1 MGNISDMPGMS
12 LSEAFYHLPKLD
24 PVAKVI
30 QFSSGDEI
38 ELCFEAEV
46 TGLFNS
52 DDDTLTG
59 PCRIILAPPHL
70 LDEDSIEDILHLVD
84 EQAFDEEFKH
94 GFDDGESDLDLD
106 SDSGS
111 SKGVAARIDKI
122 REGCNEFEKQLLN
135 AVVLPDDI
143 DVSFDD
149 VHVDPA
155 AITSLRALTA
165 LATAAPLAFTYGL
178 LAKEKILGVLLHG
191 PPGTGKTML
200 AKAVAKE
207 AHVSFLPVSG
217 ADFLSKWVGEDEKLV
232 RAIFS
237 IARKLDPCVIFIDE
251 ADAVFRQRG
260 EDDSAWKRD
269 LVSQFLLEWDGVK
282 GGARGG
288 FVMAAT
294 NRMSDIDPAVLR
306 RLPRRIFVGVP
317 SAAQR
322 EGILRIH
329 LRDEVLGPDVSVEK
343 LAKMTTSYTGSD
355 LKSLCVSAAMAAVY
369 ESIYGSTSL
378 SGKIRAGRRPR
389 RKQMERKLFM
399 RHFEQAMSEIAATPQ
414 GGSADAPS
422 QPKKSVTQN
431 PGIDAPSLAKFKKF
445 GNMYAGSGNDN

>member
-1 MGNISDMPGMS
+1 MGNLVDIPLMP
-12 LSEAFYHLPKLD
+12 LSEAFYTLPKLK
-24 PVAKVI
+24 PTAKVI
-30 QFSSGDEI
+30 QFLSGDEI

-46 TGLFNS
+46 DGLF
-52 DDDTLTG
+52 DDDAPSTE
-59 PCRIILAPPHL
+59 PCRIIWAPSSL
-70 LDEDSIEDILHLVD
+70 LEEDSIEDVLHLID
-84 EQAFDEEFKH
+84 EEAFDEEFDH
-94 GFDDGESDLDLD
+94 SLESEDLGLD
-106 SDSGS
+106 SSQDA
-111 SKGVAARIDKI
+111 SKGVAARVDKI

-155 AITSLRALTA
+155 AVTSLRALTA

-251 ADAVFRQRG
+251 ADSVFRQRT
-260 EDDSAWKRD
+260 EDDSSWKRD

-282 GGARGG
+282 GGAKGG

-317 SAAQR
+317 TAAQR

-329 LRDEVLGPDVSVEK
+329 LRDEILGPDVTVEE
-343 LAKMTTSYTGSD
+343 LAKLTDSYSGSD

-369 ESIYGSTSL
+369 ESIYGNASL
-378 SGKIRAGRRPR
+378 SGKIKAGRRTR
-389 RKQMERKLFM
+389 RKQMERKLCM
-399 RHFEQAMSEIAATPQ
+399 RHFEQAMGEIVATSQ
-414 GGSADAPS
+414 GGSANAASPL
-422 QPKKSVTQN
+422 KKSVGQKD

-445 GNMYAGSGNDN
+445 GNMYAGNGNDN

>member
-1 MGNISDMPGMS
+1 MGNLDGIPLMP
-12 LSEAFYHLPKLD
+12 LSEAFYTLPKLK
-24 PVAKVI
+24 PTAKVI

-38 ELCFEAEV
+38 ELCFETEV
-46 TGLFNS
+46 DGLF
-52 DDDTLTG
+52 DDDAPSTES
-59 PCRIILAPPHL
+59 CRIIWAPSSL
-70 LDEDSIEDILHLVD
+70 LEEEDSIEDILHLID
-84 EQAFDEEFKH
+84 EKAFDEEFDH
-94 GFDDGESDLDLD
+94 SLESADFRLD
-106 SDSGS
+106 SSQDA
-111 SKGVAARIDKI
+111 SKGVAARVDKI

-155 AITSLRALTA
+155 AVTSLRALTA

-251 ADAVFRQRG
+251 ADSVFRQRT
-260 EDDSAWKRD
+260 EDDSSWKRD

-282 GGARGG
+282 GGAKGG

-317 SAAQR
+317 TAAQR

-329 LRDEVLGPDVSVEK
+329 LRDESLGPDVTVEE
-343 LAKMTTSYTGSD
+343 LAKLTDSYSGSD

-369 ESIYGSTSL
+369 ESIYGNTSL
-378 SGKIRAGRRPR
+378 SGKIKAGRRTR
-389 RKQMERKLFM
+389 RKQMERKLCM
-399 RHFEQAMSEIAATPQ
+399 RHFEQAMGEIVATSQ
-414 GGSADAPS
+414 GGSANAASPL
-422 QPKKSVTQN
+422 KKSVGQKD

-445 GNMYAGSGNDN
+445 GNMYAKNGNDN

>member
-1 MGNISDMPGMS
+1 MGNLDNIPLMP
-12 LSEAFYHLPKLD
+12 LSEAFYTLPKLK
-24 PVAKVI
+24 PTAKVI

-38 ELCFEAEV
+38 ELCFEGEV
-46 TGLFNS
+46 DGLF
-52 DDDTLTG
+52 DDDVSSTE
-59 PCRIILAPPHL
+59 PCRIIWAPSSL
-70 LDEDSIEDILHLVD
+70 LEEEDSIEDILHLID
-84 EQAFDEEFKH
+84 EEAFDEEFDH
-94 GFDDGESDLDLD
+94 SLESA
-106 SDSGS
+106 DSGLHS
-111 SKGVAARIDKI
+111 SQDASRGVAARVDKI
-122 REGCNEFEKQLLN
+122 H
-135 AVVLPDDI
+135 DI

-149 VHVDPA
+149 VHVDPTA
-155 AITSLRALTA
+155 VTSLRALTA

-251 ADAVFRQRG
+251 ADSVFRQRT
-260 EDDSAWKRD
+260 EDDSSWKRD

-282 GGARGG
+282 GGAKGG

-317 SAAQR
+317 TAAQR

-329 LRDEVLGPDVSVEK
+329 LRDESLGPDVTVEK
-343 LAKMTTSYTGSD
+343 LAKLTDSYSGSD

-369 ESIYGSTSL
+369 ESIYGNASL
-378 SGKIRAGRRPR
+378 SGKIKAGRRTR
-389 RKQMERKLFM
+389 RKQMERKLCM
-399 RHFEQAMSEIAATPQ
+399 RHFEHAMSEIAATPQ
-414 GGSADAPS
+414 GGSANAASPL
-422 QPKKSVTQN
+422 KKSVGQEV
-431 PGIDAPSLAKFKKF
+431 PGIDSPSLAKFKKF
-445 GNMYAGSGNDN
+445 GNMYAGNGNDT